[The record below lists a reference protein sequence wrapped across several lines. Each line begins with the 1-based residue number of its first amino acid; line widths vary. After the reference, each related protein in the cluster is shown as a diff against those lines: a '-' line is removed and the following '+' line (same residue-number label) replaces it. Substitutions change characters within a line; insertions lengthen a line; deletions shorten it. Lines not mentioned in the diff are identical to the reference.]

1 MNPLLYYQIVAVLLL
16 GLGLYALVARRTLIG
31 MLIGVELM
39 LNGAGL
45 SIVAAAQLTPM
56 DAVFG
61 QLGALLVMGLAAAEA
76 TLVLAIVLV
85 VSKRFG
91 DATADAPP
99 RTEGVV
105 HGRRRPDH
113 RKRPGACAPGHH
125 LPGPLCPVVFPQG
138 PEPPRRRLLR
148 GRRPGLPVGP
158 DPGAGRPWRRPSGPA
173 IW

>member
-1 MNPLLYYQIVAVLLL
+1 MNPLLWYQIVAVLLL
-16 GLGLYALVARRTLIG
+16 CLGLYALVARRTLIG

-91 DATADAPP
+91 DATADAP
-99 RTEGVV
+99 RELKG
-105 HGRRRPDH
+105 
-113 RKRPGACAPGHH
+113 
-125 LPGPLCPVVFPQG
+125 
-138 PEPPRRRLLR
+138 
-148 GRRPGLPVGP
+148 
-158 DPGAGRPWRRPSGPA
+158 
-173 IW
+173 